1 MYQYVAYSGQLMGT
15 SEEQNSE
22 HNSISSN
29 QAMDIDTSVA
39 EKDRI
44 NNEVHE
50 YNGEEA
56 KDADDLANGQDGVL
70 PPEDQSNTEKATKV
84 CANDQNMVP

>member
-39 EKDRI
+39 ENGRI

-50 YNGEEA
+50 NNGEEA
-56 KDADDLANGQDGVL
+56 KEADGLANAQDGVVL
-70 PPEDQSNTEKATKV
+70 PEDQSNTEEDTKV
-84 CANDQNMVP
+84 CGNDENTVP